1 MRKADKLK
9 KGDTVAI
16 VSLSNG
22 LLNQEFQIKKLEK
35 NLKEIGLNVI
45 YPQNAKKSF
54 EELKGDSGA
63 KLRAEDLKE
72 LFKNPNIKA
81 IFTAIG
87 GDDTYRT
94 IPYLM
99 EDKEFIKNVKKNPK
113 IFSGFSDTTIN
124 HLMFYKLGLNTFYG
138 PNGLNDLAELGP
150 SLLPYTKDAL
160 MHYFNGFNDYEITS
174 SKFWYEERTD
184 FSEKSLNIPRVIHN
198 ELNGYEILQG
208 SGKVK
213 GKLIGGCI
221 ESLSDMLV
229 SESYD
234 DQVKICNNYHI
245 FPSKRDW
252 KNKIIFLENS
262 SDFASENKLRKM
274 LETLAVKGI
283 FDKAKA
289 VILGKPQNNFKY
301 NEYKQVYIKFFSNLK
316 NKKLKVVYNL
326 NFGHSYP
333 RCIIPYNSKA
343 ELDLENKKLKI
354 CQKILK

>member
-1 MRKADKLK
+1 M
-9 KGDTVAI
+9 
-16 VSLSNG
+16 
-22 LLNQEFQIKKLEK
+22 
-35 NLKEIGLNVI
+35 
-45 YPQNAKKSF
+45 
-54 EELKGDSGA
+54 
-63 KLRAEDLKE
+63 
-72 LFKNPNIKA
+72 
-81 IFTAIG
+81 
-87 GDDTYRT
+87 
-94 IPYLM
+94 
-99 EDKEFIKNVKKNPK
+99 
-113 IFSGFSDTTIN
+113 
-124 HLMFYKLGLNTFYG
+124 
-138 PNGLNDLAELGP
+138 
-150 SLLPYTKDAL
+150 
-160 MHYFNGFNDYEITS
+160 
-174 SKFWYEERTD
+174 
-184 FSEKSLNIPRVIHN
+184 
-198 ELNGYEILQG
+198 QG

-229 SESYD
+229 SECYD

-245 FPSKRDW
+245 FPSNKYW

-274 LETLAVKGI
+274 LETLALKGI